1 VKVGDL
7 IQILDY
13 ARTRPGECGGPSSVG
28 IICKIEK
35 VYVRGAP
42 EQDVIRYWTMWTDG
56 EYAWISEEDS
66 PEIINE
72 GR

>member
-13 ARTRPGECGGPSSVG
+13 ARTGECGGPSSVG

-35 VYVRGAP
+35 VYLDAP

>member
-1 VKVGDL
+1 MKVGDL

-13 ARTRPGECGGPSSVG
+13 ARTGECGGPSSVG

-35 VYVRGAP
+35 AALDTP